1 MGTDVPC
8 MGQWA
13 SSSCLVF
20 HLQMLGFFLLPPLAS
35 PMGSVPCYLNS
46 SGYVTSQLQQSAT
59 VTQSPL
65 ASEVPYICKAI
76 LMHISMTKLVDY
88 REINLDLHLMTLAQ
102 NLATFISSLVV
113 HLQRWLQWNG
123 CTGQGGCWAFRHLVT
138 TADTW
143 QSLHIQSDD
152 YQVYG
157 AGENIL
163 LWLWTPT
170 CCRLP
175 RSLTFQQLWW
185 MHPIM
190 PAQPGSRWIQGR
202 QFQALTQH
210 ACYILTSSQSFYPIN
225 KGQPVELSCT
235 EVGWMPGSSSWAGVT
250 LKVTF
255 LGGES
260 PCLQQIVSKW
270 LKASFLKLCK

>member
-8 MGQWA
+8 IGQWA
-13 SSSCLVF
+13 SSSCFVF

-35 PMGSVPCYLNS
+35 PMGVCAMLSQFLWLH
-46 SGYVTSQLQQSAT
+46 VTSQLQQSAT

-65 ASEVPYICKAI
+65 ASEVLYICKAI
-76 LMHISMTKLVDY
+76 LMHITMTKLVDY
-88 REINLDLHLMTLAQ
+88 REINSDLHLIPLAQ
-102 NLATFISSLVV
+102 NLATVISSLVV

-123 CTGQGGCWAFRHLVT
+123 RTGQGGCWAFRHLVT

-143 QSLHIQSDD
+143 QSPHIQSDD

-170 CCRLP
+170 CC
-175 RSLTFQQLWW
+175 LTFQQLWW

-190 PAQPGSRWIQGR
+190 TAQPGSRWIQGR
-202 QFQALTQH
+202 QFQGLTQH

-225 KGQPVELSCT
+225 KGQPVELSRT
-235 EVGWMPGSSSWAGVT
+235 EVGCMPGSFSWAGVP
-250 LKVTF
+250 LKVTP

-260 PCLQQIVSKW
+260 PYLQQIVSKW